1 MVFAGD
7 HEETQVLDTNSPPLP
22 GVRSDDETDDGGYDD
37 HDDDDG
43 VSPDQGIMLMG
54 DTLPIESL
62 REVPDLYGETQAL
75 DDLDNGA
82 GDGDG
87 GVDAWVKTQL
97 VDSGD
102 EGAETKANDWGK
114 TPLVDS
120 GDERMD
126 TNDWG
131 KTQLVDSGDEGTE
144 MTEVLSGDEGLS
156 DDGATPCVD
165 QRKTGGME
173 LEMKKRVNGD
183 GLCSDEQGHEIGL
196 VDSDA
201 STDEDDGAGSLSF
214 TLTFHTFASSHIG
227 SSRRTFTAVRIA
239 SLRSSGLAA
248 ARKFDSKTSG
258 AESKSLLSNGQCS
271 KEQNG
276 ALGGQAG
283 DMATGRD
290 LWPNSIKVLT
300 SPGTEAVELDLDHE
314 IENSHG
320 CMQDCNKNGIH
331 TRAKKLFYEV
341 TPSEEDETTVKTD
354 NIVGKGD
361 LPHSLPTDSALAG
374 LSYVESQEP
383 GDLSQAN
390 ALEVVDKFLSVNFME
405 SSQEANTRKATDMV
419 KSPPI
424 SSTKGAQCLAEKT
437 DHRSPVGKAGIFDWI
452 DSLEDEG
459 GGEFFTRRK
468 DSFFKSKSSS
478 RKSQSRPQKAR
489 HPISEITRGVF
500 DKSGEECAN
509 PDGRK
514 VTMLAHSDSR
524 LMMHNSTTSKAIC
537 ISETKTKKSLFKDMD
552 EQSNPKPLEQHPE
565 ATDVEGGIEVFYN
578 VGPDTQ
584 MAAEGIEAL
593 VHAPPVD
600 YVMEENQHVASEHL
614 NENSSKGPSRKMTSS
629 KKEFL
634 QKRVSVTDLEGT
646 ITRSKHRRMLHTKSR
661 RGESPSFSRENSSRS
676 RMKKCSDDKSMKTK
690 SKREVWNREVQLNA
704 TSLVNG
710 NASSRS
716 LKREKIQ
723 GAMDGIFIK
732 QADKCHSP
740 LTSDGQPSVQKEFTP
755 GECHDNATPV
765 AHRTRHSKRLNLS
778 KDTEVSSSEYRKD
791 ISELTRG
798 IIPGFTER
806 QDMLVLDASGPL
818 DARKGSVDMGPD
830 QTASVE
836 RTSTLHT
843 TMQNIER
850 LQEDELEN
858 SSISKDAPNHP
869 KWRTGQT
876 TSGNPN
882 MTSNLNE
889 SSIPDDCLPATNKQS
904 CKQQGRKRVFIRSV
918 SEILDAAKRKRR
930 SVFTRITYQA
940 DGGPSVPGEL
950 SLVSGVR
957 TRSSSS
963 KPYSEKESKGC
974 LSRPVSHGACSAD
987 AANNCSSGIMSAG
1000 EHPKEAALPKQGV
1013 CSTPCV
1019 EDAEEHAKPEG
1030 TPKEQI
1036 RQSGLACKSPS
1047 KNVDAVSPV
1056 CVAQDP
1062 PRTCNKGLSK
1072 SLFLRELH
1080 RLKATEAASTPALK
1094 DLRRRKDMG
1103 SVRVL
1108 FSHHLDEDIIKQQK
1122 KILGRLGV
1130 PIASSISDATHF
1142 VADKFF
1148 RTRNMLEAIASGTPV
1163 VTYLWLESCGQASCF
1178 IDEKNYILRDA
1189 MKEKEIGFSMPVSL
1203 AHACQSP
1210 LLQGKRVFITA
1221 NVKPTRELIAS
1232 LVKAAHGQPME
1243 RIGRSAMKEDKVPDD
1258 LLVIS
1263 CEEDYSI
1270 CIPLLEKGA
1279 GVFGSE
1285 LLLNGI
1291 VIQKL
1296 EYERNTKTKCNR
1308 KRMTREMQQNEN

>member
-7 HEETQVLDTNSPPLP
+7 HEETQVLDVDSPPLP
-22 GVRSDDETDDGGYDD
+22 GVRSDEETDDGG
-37 HDDDDG
+37 HDDDGDG
-43 VSPDQGIMLMG
+43 VSLDQDIMLMG

-62 REVPDLYGETQAL
+62 REVPKLYGETQAL
-75 DDLDNGA
+75 DDPDNVA
-82 GDGDG
+82 GDEDG
-87 GVDAWVKTQL
+87 GVDGWGKTQL
-97 VDSGD
+97 VESGD

-114 TPLVDS
+114 TQLVDS

-131 KTQLVDSGDEGTE
+131 KTQLVDSGDERMDTNDWGETQLVDSGDEGTE

-156 DDGATPCVD
+156 DDGATPCGEK
-165 QRKTGGME
+165 RKSGGME

-183 GLCSDEQGHEIGL
+183 GLCSDEQGHDNGL
-196 VDSDA
+196 VDLDA
-201 STDEDDGAGSLSF
+201 STDEDDGA
-214 TLTFHTFASSHIG
+214 G

-248 ARKFDSKTSG
+248 ARKFDSKISG
-258 AESKSLLSNGQCS
+258 AESKSLLSNAQCS

-276 ALGGQAG
+276 VLGGQAG

-290 LWPNSIKVLT
+290 LWP
-300 SPGTEAVELDLDHE
+300 TEAGELDLNHE

-320 CMQDCNKNGIH
+320 CIQDCNKNGIN
-331 TRAKKLFYEV
+331 TTVKKLFYEV
-341 TPSEEDETTVKTD
+341 TPSEEDKTTVKTD

-361 LPHSLPTDSALAG
+361 LPLSLPTDSALAG

-390 ALEVVDKFLSVNFME
+390 ALEIVDKFLSVNYME

-459 GGEFFTRRK
+459 GGEFFSRRK
-468 DSFFKSKSSS
+468 DSFFESKSSS
-478 RKSQSRPQKAR
+478 RKSQSHPLKAR
-489 HPISEITRGVF
+489 HPISEVTRGAF
-500 DKSGEECAN
+500 DKSGEKECAN

-514 VTMLAHSDSR
+514 ITMFAHSDSR
-524 LMMHNSTTSKAIC
+524 LKMHNSTTSKVIR

-552 EQSNPKPLEQHPE
+552 EQSNPKSLKQHPQ
-565 ATDVEGGIEVFYN
+565 ATDVEGGIEGLYD

-584 MAAEGIEAL
+584 MAAEAIEAL

-600 YVMEENQHVASEHL
+600 YVEEENQHVVSEHL
-614 NENSSKGPSRKMTSS
+614 NENSRKGLSRKTTSS
-629 KKEFL
+629 KKDFL
-634 QKRVSVTDLEGT
+634 RKRASVTDLEGT

-661 RGESPSFSRENSSRS
+661 RVGSPSFSRENSSRS
-676 RMKKCSDDKSMKTK
+676 RMKKCSDDKRRKTK
-690 SKREVWNREVQLNA
+690 SKREVWNQEVQLNA

-716 LKREKIQ
+716 LKGEKTQ
-723 GAMDGIFIK
+723 GAMDGTFSK
-732 QADKCHSP
+732 EADKCHSP
-740 LTSDGQPSVQKEFTP
+740 LTSDGQPSVHKEFTP
-755 GECHDNATPV
+755 GEYHVNATPV

-791 ISELTRG
+791 INKPTRR
-798 IIPGFTER
+798 IIPGSMER
-806 QDMLVLDASGPL
+806 QDMLVLNPSGPL
-818 DARKGSVDMGPD
+818 NARKGSVDMGPD
-830 QTASVE
+830 QTARVE

-858 SSISKDAPNHP
+858 SSMIKDASNHP
-869 KWRTGQT
+869 KRRRTGQI

-889 SSIPDDCLPATNKQS
+889 PSIPDDCLLATNKQS
-904 CKQQGRKRVFIRSV
+904 CKQQGRKKVFIRSV

-940 DGGPSVPGEL
+940 DGRPSVPGES

-963 KPYSEKESKGC
+963 KPYSEKDSKGC
-974 LSRPVSHGACSAD
+974 FSRPVSHEACSAD
-987 AANNCSSGIMSAG
+987 AANNCSSGVISTG
-1000 EHPKEAALPKQGV
+1000 EHPKEAALPKHGV
-1013 CSTPCV
+1013 YSTPHV

-1030 TPKEQI
+1030 TPKEQVQ
-1036 RQSGLACKSPS
+1036 QSGLTCKSSS

-1142 VADKFF
+1142 VTDKFF
-1148 RTRNMLEAIASGTPV
+1148 RTRNMLEAIAFGKPV
-1163 VTYLWLESCGQASCF
+1163 VTHLWLESCGQASCF

-1189 MKEKEIGFSMPVSL
+1189 EKEKEIGFCMPVSL
-1203 AHACQSP
+1203 ACACQSP
-1210 LLQGKRVFITA
+1210 LL
-1221 NVKPTRELIAS
+1221 
-1232 LVKAAHGQPME
+1232 QPME
-1243 RIGRSAMKEDKVPDD
+1243 RIGRSAMKEEKVPDD

-1279 GVFGSE
+1279 GVFSSE

-1296 EYERNTKTKCNR
+1296 EYERHRLFLDHVKQTRSTIWLRHKDGDQFLPVNKCA
-1308 KRMTREMQQNEN
+1308 